1 MQIHMGYQKQIAAV
15 SVAGRLMQCY
25 VRTVTVEV
33 GLKRCLMGTQ
43 PGSSITSL
51 HAAVAG
57 THASELR
64 YAWQPNFA
72 WHLVN

>member
-1 MQIHMGYQKQIAAV
+1 MQVHMVYQKEIAAA

-25 VRTVTVEV
+25 VRTLEL
-33 GLKRCLMGTQ
+33 GLQRCLPGTQ

-57 THASELR
+57 THATELR
-64 YAWQPNFA
+64 YA
-72 WHLVN
+72 